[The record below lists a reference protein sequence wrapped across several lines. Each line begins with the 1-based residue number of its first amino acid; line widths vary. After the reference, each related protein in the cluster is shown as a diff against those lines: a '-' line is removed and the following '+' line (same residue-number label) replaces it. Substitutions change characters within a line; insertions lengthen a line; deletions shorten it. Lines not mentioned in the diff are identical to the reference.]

1 LRRSP
6 ETTTW
11 ARCADSSSTALV
23 AASGRWNA
31 SSSTIHNA
39 DVARVFNRLA
49 DLLEIDGANP
59 FRVRAYRD
67 AARIV
72 GDLPQEVSAL
82 VAAGKDLSELHG
94 IGRDL
99 AGKIGE
105 IVQTGHLALLEETE
119 RRVPEG
125 LLEIL
130 SLGPLG
136 PKRVKTLYDQ
146 LGIKGLA
153 DLEAAARA
161 GRIHDLR
168 GFSARMEERL
178 LDALA
183 HHVTVEPRL
192 LLASVEGVAQDLV
205 QHLGRGK
212 AVGEVVVAGSYR
224 RRRENVGDLDIL
236 VTAAPD
242 SDVMDRFV
250 GFEEVAEVLGHGR
263 TRSTVRLRSGLQVD
277 VRVVPGESYGAA
289 LHYFTGSKAHNIRVR
304 GMGVERGLK
313 INEYG
318 VFKGDARIA
327 GRTEDEVYV
336 QVGLPYIEPEL
347 RENRG
352 EIEAALEGRLPKLIT
367 LADIKGDL
375 HAHTTETDGRATLE
389 EMAAGARGKGYQ
401 YLAIT
406 DHSQRVAMARGLDT
420 KRLRQQIKAIDRL
433 NERLDGIVILK
444 GIEVDI
450 LEDGSLDLPDAILK
464 ELDLCVCSIHY
475 GLNLPSEKQTE
486 RLLPAMDNR
495 YCNIIGHPTG
505 RLLNKRGPFDVDLE
519 RIMRAALER
528 GCFLELNAQPDRLDL
543 NDAHC
548 QMANELGL
556 KVAISTDA
564 HSVANLDL
572 MRFGIDQARRG
583 WLEPKDVL
591 NTRPWP
597 QLKKLLRRT

>member
-1 LRRSP
+1 M
-6 ETTTW
+6 T
-11 ARCADSSSTALV
+11 V
-23 AASGRWNA
+23 
-31 SSSTIHNA
+31 HNA
-39 DVARVFNRLA
+39 DVARIFNRLA

-72 GDLPQEVSAL
+72 ADLPQEVSAL

-94 IGRDL
+94 IGKDL
-99 AGKIGE
+99 AGKIQE
-105 IVQTGHLALLEETE
+105 IVRMGELALLEETE
-119 RRVPEG
+119 RRIPEG

-153 DLEAAARA
+153 DLEAAAKT
-161 GRIHDLR
+161 GRIHGLR
-168 GFSARMEERL
+168 GFGPKMEERL

-183 HHVTVEPRL
+183 HHVTAEPRL
-192 LLASVEGVAQDLV
+192 LLASVEGVAQDLAE
-205 QHLGRGK
+205 HLRRGQ

-224 RRRENVGDLDIL
+224 RRKETVGDLDIL
-236 VTAAPD
+236 VTAIRD

-250 GFEEVAEVLGHGR
+250 GFDEVAEVLGHGR

-277 VRVVPGESYGAA
+277 VRVVPEESYGAA

-304 GMGVERGLK
+304 GMGLERGLK

-318 VFKGDARIA
+318 VFKGDAWIA
-327 GRTEDEVYV
+327 GRTEEEVYA
-336 QVGLPYIEPEL
+336 QVGLPYIVPEL
-347 RENRG
+347 REDHG
-352 EIEAALEGRLPKLIT
+352 EIEAALEGRLPRLIT
-367 LADIKGDL
+367 LADMKGDL

-389 EMAAGARGKGYQ
+389 EMAAGARAKGYQ

-406 DHSQRVAMARGLDT
+406 DHSQRVAMARGLDA
-420 KRLRQQIKAIDRL
+420 RRVRQQIRAIDRL

-475 GLNLPSEKQTE
+475 SLNLPSEKQTE
-486 RLLPAMDNR
+486 RLLRAMDNR

-505 RLLNKRGPFDVDLE
+505 RLLNKRGPFELDLE

-543 NDAHC
+543 HDAHC
-548 QMANELGL
+548 QMAKELGL

-583 WLEPKDVL
+583 WLEPKDVI
-591 NTRPWP
+591 NTRSWP
-597 QLKKLLRRT
+597 QLKKLLRRA

>member
-1 LRRSP
+1 M
-6 ETTTW
+6 
-11 ARCADSSSTALV
+11 V
-23 AASGRWNA
+23 
-31 SSSTIHNA
+31 HNA
-39 DVARVFNRLA
+39 DVARIFDRLA

-72 GDLPQEVSAL
+72 GDLPQEVSTL
-82 VAAGKDLSELHG
+82 VAAGKDLAELHG
-94 IGRDL
+94 IGKDL
-99 AGKIGE
+99 AGKIEE
-105 IVQTGHLALLEETE
+105 IVGTGQLALLQDTE
-119 RRVPEG
+119 RRVPAG

-153 DLEAAARA
+153 DLEAAAKA

-168 GFSARMEERL
+168 GFGPKIEERL

-183 HHVTVEPRL
+183 HRVSAEPRL

-205 QHLGRGK
+205 QHLKRGQG
-212 AVGEVVVAGSYR
+212 VGEVVVAGSYR
-224 RRRENVGDLDIL
+224 RRRETVGDLDIL
-236 VTAAPD
+236 VTAVAD
-242 SDVMDRFV
+242 ADVMERFV
-250 GFEEVAEVLGHGR
+250 AFEEVAEVLGHGR

-277 VRVVPGESYGAA
+277 VRVVPEESYGAA

-318 VFKGDARIA
+318 VFKDDRRVA
-327 GRTEDEVYV
+327 GRTEEEVYA

-352 EIEAALEGRLPKLIT
+352 EVEAALEGRLPRLIT
-367 LADIKGDL
+367 LADVKGDL
-375 HAHTTETDGRATLE
+375 HAHTTETDGRASLE
-389 EMAAGARGKGYQ
+389 EMVAGARAKGYR
-401 YLAIT
+401 YLAVT
-406 DHSQRVAMARGLDT
+406 DHSQRVAMARGLDAR
-420 KRLRQQIKAIDRL
+420 RLRQQIRAIDRL
-433 NERLDGIVILK
+433 NERLDGMVILK

-475 GLNLPSEKQTE
+475 SLNLPSEKQTE
-486 RLLPAMDNR
+486 RLLRAMDNR

-505 RLLNKRGPFDVDLE
+505 RLLNKRGAFELDLE

-548 QMANELGL
+548 QMAKELGL
-556 KVAISTDA
+556 KIAISTDA
-564 HSVANLDL
+564 HSIANLDL

-583 WLEPKDVL
+583 WLEPEDVL
-591 NTRPWP
+591 NTRSWP
-597 QLKKLLRRT
+597 QLKKLLQRA